1 MAEFTMLND
10 VRQSPTEYNLPALA
24 VSHLEFDVIPADVLF
39 KQIDTLKN
47 NFGVSTR
54 KLDYPI
60 CNYSLFIIEHNP
72 EGSEKT
78 IADRVVNYHHI
89 IRTSSH
95 RYLSLIDISIYNLYS
110 K

>member
-78 IADRVVNYHHI
+78 IVDRVMNHHHI

-95 RYLSLIDISIYNLYS
+95 RYL
-110 K
+110 